1 MPVNDFLG
9 KPDLQY
15 IGVFF
20 TALYCPPCQAIQE
33 PLKAFYEEYKK
44 SGKFEMVMIGC
55 DKREREFSE
64 HLKEL
69 QWVHAMPH
77 DAADELVAAIEDA
90 ANAETIPRL
99 SIFSVA
105 RGFEKP
111 VVADAKGPI
120 MRTSSAEEAISQIE
134 KKILDG
140 EDQFNAE

>member
-1 MPVNDFLG
+1 
-9 KPDLQY
+9 
-15 IGVFF
+15 
-20 TALYCPPCQAIQE
+20 
-33 PLKAFYEEYKK
+33 
-44 SGKFEMVMIGC
+44 MIGC

-69 QWVHAMPH
+69 DWVHAMPY
-77 DAADELVAAIEDA
+77 DAPEELVIAIEDA

-111 VVADAKGPI
+111 VVADVKGPI
-120 MRTSSAEEAISQIE
+120 LRCSSAEDAIAQIE

>member
-69 QWVHAMPH
+69 
-77 DAADELVAAIEDA
+77 
-90 ANAETIPRL
+90 
-99 SIFSVA
+99 
-105 RGFEKP
+105 
-111 VVADAKGPI
+111 
-120 MRTSSAEEAISQIE
+120 
-134 KKILDG
+134 
-140 EDQFNAE
+140 